1 MNSIEPQVLFLFST
15 ICELII
21 LVIINLLF
29 IDNMGEQLIWFYG
42 LWLTTRTITQIS
54 SNQVIE

>member
-1 MNSIEPQVLFLFST
+1 MNSIEPQVLFLFSI